1 MSEIIVKKYRYEIYE
16 SLLVINLML
25 IFFTRPINFLPN
37 SPIFA
42 ILGFILVLIAAI
54 VDVYWEIFWY
64 KSRSK
69 RLITNGIYKYIRHP
83 FMSVLILAS
92 FGLVISFNYL
102 QSLSM
107 TIISTFII
115 YVGAKKEEAE
125 LVKNYGSK
133 YKEYMKKV
141 RYRFIPKMI

>member
-64 KSRSK
+64 KNKSK

-83 FMSVLILAS
+83 FMLVLILAS
-92 FGLVISFNYL
+92 FGLAISFNYL
-102 QSLSM
+102 QYLSM
-107 TIISTFII
+107 AIISTFII
-115 YVGAKKEEAE
+115 YVG
-125 LVKNYGSK
+125 
-133 YKEYMKKV
+133 
-141 RYRFIPKMI
+141 